1 MPVSKY
7 KKQQIEKMQKQADT
21 LYKQGFSVRAIGK
34 VLGVSHT
41 YIWKLLKTKGEL
53 STGKS

>member
-7 KKQQIEKMQKQADT
+7 KKAKIEEMKKQAIAM
-21 LYKQGFSVRAIGK
+21 YKQGLSVRAIGK

-41 YIWKLLKTKGEL
+41 YIWKLLQGVDN
-53 STGKS
+53 